1 MSRYIE
7 REALKRAIRKV
18 FHDLGMRID
27 INSVINIQPTADV
40 VEVKHGE
47 WIKFDEGDCYC
58 SNCGIALEDWV
69 QGIFYKF
76 CPYCGARMD
85 ERREDDKG

>member
-1 MSRYIE
+1 MSRYIDAD
-7 REALKRAIRKV
+7 ALKQKIREK
-18 FHDLGMRID
+18 FDGLIERIE
-27 INSVINIQPTADV
+27 INSVINAQPTADV
-40 VEVKHGE
+40 VERKCGD

-76 CPYCGARMD
+76 CPYCGADMRGK
-85 ERREDDKG
+85 ENGCN